1 MSEHPINGLMNE
13 TMEKIKQMVDA
24 STIVGKP
31 IEAAGGT
38 TIIPISRVTFGFAS
52 GGSDYVSKH
61 AKENMPAC
69 FGGGGGA
76 GVTVT
81 PVAFLVVDK
90 TGTRILPIN
99 EQASSTADRLV
110 ELIPDAVSKV
120 SGFFSGRKTAD
131 APEEPAPETPTDT
144 FTF

>member
-1 MSEHPINGLMNE
+1 MSEHPINSLMNE
-13 TMEKIKQMVDA
+13 TMDKIKQLVDA
-24 STIVGKP
+24 ETIIGKP
-31 IEAAGGT
+31 IPVGTDT
-38 TIIPISRVTFGFAS
+38 TIIPISRVSFGFAS

-61 AKENMPAC
+61 ARESAPAC
-69 FGGGGGA
+69 FGGAGGA

-120 SGFFSGRKTAD
+120 SNFVQSRKQGEPE
-131 APEEPAPETPTDT
+131 APGEDPE
-144 FTF
+144 

>member
-1 MSEHPINGLMNE
+1 MSEHPINSLMNE
-13 TMEKIKQMVDA
+13 TMEKIRQLVDA
-24 STIVGKP
+24 DTIIGKP
-31 IEAAGGT
+31 IQAGCDT
-38 TIIPISRVTFGFAS
+38 TIIPISRVCFGFAS

-61 AKENMPAC
+61 ARESAPAC

-81 PVAFLVVDK
+81 PVAFLIVDK

-99 EQASSTADRLV
+99 EQASTTADRLV

-120 SGFFSGRKTAD
+120 ANFVQSHKQGEPENAE
-131 APEEPAPETPTDT
+131 APEEGAE
-144 FTF
+144 

>member
-1 MSEHPINGLMNE
+1 MSEHPINSLLNE
-13 TMEKIKQMVDA
+13 TMEKIKKLVDTE
-24 STIVGKP
+24 TIIGKP
-31 IEAAGGT
+31 IQAGCDT
-38 TIIPISRVTFGFAS
+38 TIIPVSRVSFGFGS
-52 GGSDYVSKH
+52 GGSDYISRH
-61 AKENMPAC
+61 AKEQAPMC

-90 TGTRILPIN
+90 TGARILPIN

-120 SGFFSGRKTAD
+120 SAFMQEHRKNN
-131 APEEPAPETPTDT
+131 EEDISEE
-144 FTF
+144 

>member
-1 MSEHPINGLMNE
+1 MSEHPINSLMNE
-13 TMEKIKQMVDA
+13 TMDKIKQLVDA
-24 STIVGKP
+24 DTIIGKP
-31 IEAAGGT
+31 IQAGAGT

-61 AKENMPAC
+61 AKEQAPVC

-90 TGTRILPIN
+90 TGTRVLPIN

-120 SGFFSGRKTAD
+120 SSFVSNRKNED
-131 APEEPAPETPTDT
+131 AAAQSDEAEQDGEE
-144 FTF
+144 

>member
-24 STIVGKP
+24 STIIGKP
-31 IEAAGGT
+31 IETAGGT

-61 AKENMPAC
+61 AKENAPAC

-110 ELIPDAVSKV
+110 EMIPDAFSKV
-120 SGFFSGRKTAD
+120 SGFFAGRKAAD
-131 APEEPAPETPTDT
+131 APEEPTPEAPSDP
-144 FTF
+144 FAF